1 MTIVPVR
8 GLFEAHL
15 AVGDLDRSVEP
26 AANRRGQNWDL
37 CHRRSGGG

>member
-15 AVGDLDRSVEP
+15 TVRDLDHSVEP
-26 AANRRGQNWDL
+26 AQA
-37 CHRRSGGG
+37 SGT